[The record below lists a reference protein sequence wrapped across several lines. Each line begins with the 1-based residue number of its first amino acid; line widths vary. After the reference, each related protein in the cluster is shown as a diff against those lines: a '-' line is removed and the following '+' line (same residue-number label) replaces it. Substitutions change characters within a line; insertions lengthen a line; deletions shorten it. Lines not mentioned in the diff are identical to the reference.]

1 MTRQVLVWR
10 KRTGTDPDSGGRLT
24 TLYACRRPPGRS
36 AEIGQNATD
45 GAEYVGNVKTSDLRI
60 TGTQVGDLFT
70 TG

>member
-24 TLYACRRPPGRS
+24 TLYACRRATGRS

-45 GAEYVGNVKTSDLRI
+45 GAE
-60 TGTQVGDLFT
+60 
-70 TG
+70 